1 MLPPFMSRLLVVA
14 TFGAILLS
22 PLSGETRWAGDDN
35 LPPRIGIFLDFDRE
49 PSPAAIQD
57 MENEVGNLLA
67 ETGAQFSWLM
77 LHRDARPQTF
87 DDLAVLRFRG
97 NCHMPKLGLLPA
109 GGTLTLGSTEVT
121 SGHVTPYSSV
131 QCDEIT
137 ATIARLLESVG
148 ETDRQIAFSR
158 ALGRVVAHELYHIL
172 ARTIRHTPAGIS
184 RGVQS
189 PIDLIKEHFQLDRQA
204 VLSLRGAWK

>member
-1 MLPPFMSRLLVVA
+1 MSRLLVVA

-22 PLSGETRWAGDDN
+22 PLSGETRWAGGDN

-67 ETGAQFSWLM
+67 ETGARFSWLM
-77 LHRDARPQTF
+77 LHKDARPQTF
-87 DDLAVLRFRG
+87 DDLAVLRFLG

-109 GGTLTLGSTEVT
+109 GGTLTLGSTQVT

-137 ATIARLLESVG
+137 ATIASLLESVS
-148 ETDRQIAFSR
+148 EPDRQIAFRR

-184 RGVQS
+184 RGLQS

-204 VLSLRGAWK
+204 LLSLRGAWK